1 MRVVVLILQV
11 ALLAACNAK
20 HPTELES
27 LEGAASAFR
36 TIFDQSLAGSPSQT
50 KVLACDISGQEAM
63 SLMMPLKARM
73 DPLMQVER
81 ESYLR
86 DPTGYAQKKNFSSC
100 EQHCLCGL
108 YARVLEDVNGGQA
121 DLAIL
126 NKKAEAETTEQ
137 RLQCAREQ
145 KGLCESQLLRELR
158 VEAAQ
163 N

>member
-1 MRVVVLILQV
+1 VRLVVLFLQI
-11 ALLAACNAK
+11 ALLAACNTK

-36 TIFDQSLAGSPSQT
+36 TIFDQSLANSPSQT

-73 DPLMQVER
+73 DPLMQAER
-81 ESYLR
+81 ESFLS
-86 DPTGYAQKKNFSSC
+86 DPKGYAQRKNFASC

-108 YARVLEDVNGGQA
+108 YARILEDVNGGQA
-121 DLAIL
+121 DLAL
-126 NKKAEAETTEQ
+126 LTKKAEAETPEQ

-145 KGLCESQLLRELR
+145 KGLCESQLLKELR
-158 VEAAQ
+158 AEAAQ